1 MEAPRHIAIIMDGNG
16 RWAIKRGEPRL
27 KGHRAGV
34 ETLDRVMHY
43 ARAAGVKYL
52 SVYAF
57 STENW
62 RRPKVEVDGL
72 MKLLGWYIRR
82 KKKQLLKDNVR
93 FRVMGRKSDLPES
106 VQKLI
111 ADLEEAT
118 RNGEWELIVCLSYGG
133 RAEIVDAA
141 ERYAAKLA
149 QMRTANAGAEPGGD
163 AGSKAGEGGNAGAG
177 AGEGAGLGAK
187 EREELFASCLYLPDV
202 PDPDLIIR
210 TSGELRVSNFLLWEC
225 AYSEFYITDVLWPD
239 FSEADFNAALESYSH
254 RERRLGSHK

>member
-1 MEAPRHIAIIMDGNG
+1 MDAPRHIAIIMDGNG

-62 RRPKVEVDGL
+62 RRPKAEVDGL
-72 MKLLGWYIRR
+72 MKLLGWYIRH

-111 ADLEEAT
+111 ADLEEST

-141 ERYAAKLA
+141 KAYAEKLA
-149 QMRTANAGAEPGGD
+149 KAEADGAQ
-163 AGSKAGEGGNAGAG
+163 
-177 AGEGAGLGAK
+177 LGAK
-187 EREELFASCLYLPDV
+187 EREELFAGCLYLPDV

-210 TSGELRVSNFLLWEC
+210 TSGEFRVSNFLLWEC